1 MERRR
6 AKVLNFSIAYG
17 KTPVGLAKD
26 WGVSLE
32 EAQQTLNLWYRDRP
46 EVQEWQRKTI
56 EMAKRTGFTR
66 TLMGRYRPL
75 PQIKA
80 PQFVPSQYRIIFS
93 PLCASFVG
101 S

>member
-26 WGVSLE
+26 WSVSLE
-32 EAQQTLNLWYRDRP
+32 EAQKTLDLWYKDRP
-46 EVQEWQRKTI
+46 EVLTWQKKTI
-56 EMAKRTGFTR
+56 EMARATGFTR

-80 PQFVPSQYRIIFS
+80 SKYATF
-93 PLCASFVG
+93 
-101 S
+101 